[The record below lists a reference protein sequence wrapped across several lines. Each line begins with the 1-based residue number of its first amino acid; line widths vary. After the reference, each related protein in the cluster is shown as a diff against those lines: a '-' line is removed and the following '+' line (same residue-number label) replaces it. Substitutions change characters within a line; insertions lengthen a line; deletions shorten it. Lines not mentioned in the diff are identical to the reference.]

1 MPSADSRATQ
11 NKESLIERA
20 AHVVERYEARDL
32 ILDRA
37 ETYYD
42 NVGVTKEQATE
53 IYYVRVPDGRNA
65 ADLMADVLSRQRVSV
80 TVPANS
86 ENQRDK
92 KRADEVERWLTAF
105 LENTQVDE
113 DLRLVHE
120 LVYDAIKRGVVVLRA
135 IMLRERLEKNG
146 NDAPYGYN
154 QFPVVFEV
162 RDWRNIYPV
171 YTRQRITEVFECYQA
186 SAFDLKQDYPELGL
200 DDWGDTEMLKVYEW
214 WDSTH
219 KAFWVEGPAKKRK
232 AGNEHVWLMPPT
244 PHEYGCLPYSIRVV
258 RPQSKSRARPEKMAP
273 SILETWSTTLHAIN
287 ILESAKFTAALGYI
301 NSAWVAKTNKP
312 DFELD
317 LTTGA
322 VNYLLPEEDVAPL
335 VRGQVPVDLM
345 QSSIEWNTRFQRA
358 SVPGA
363 LYGESLGS
371 NLAGY
376 AISLLT
382 ESGRRILNP
391 IIQAIELCVG
401 DTLSTTLS
409 ICEHLLGPLVEE
421 VVLHVSTAVEDADR
435 RQRVVRRGV
444 KLDYEALEGSHHC
457 TVKLGDPLPA
467 DRERSLN
474 MAMGV
479 RQPNASGMPLLS
491 DETIRTDI
499 LGITDNHQEMMRIF
513 TQNFAG
519 QLQQV
524 MLQESLA
531 EAGMGE
537 SPTGGPDQMLQG
549 MQQMMMEGMQ
559 PIVEEVT
566 NLGQRLQEIEAGF
579 QGMLGGA
586 APPMQEIP
594 IPPEVMGPPPELA
607 QGMGPL

>member
-1 MPSADSRATQ
+1 MPSGDGNKTQ
-11 NKESLIERA
+11 DQKSQLIERA
-20 AHVVERYEARDL
+20 KHIVNRYEVRDTL
-32 ILDRA
+32 LDRA

-42 NVGVTKEQATE
+42 NVGVSKEPATE

-105 LENTQVDE
+105 LENTQIDE

-135 IMLRERLEKNG
+135 FMLRERLTKNG
-146 NDAPYGYN
+146 DSLYGYKK
-154 QFPVVFEV
+154 FPIVFEV

-171 YTRQRITEVFECYQA
+171 YQRQRISEVFECYEA
-186 SAFDLKQDYPELGL
+186 SALDLRQDYPELGL
-200 DDWGDTEMLKVYEW
+200 DDWGDMEMLKVYEW
-214 WDSTH
+214 WDCTH
-219 KAFWVEGPAKKRK
+219 KAFWIEGPGKRGRVGK
-232 AGNEHVWLMPPT
+232 EHVWLMPPT
-244 PHEYGCLPYSIRVV
+244 PHEYGCLPYSVRVV
-258 RPQSKSRARPEKMAP
+258 RPQSKNRARPEKMAP
-273 SILETWSTTLHAIN
+273 SILGTWSTVLHAMN

-301 NSAWVAKTNKP
+301 NSAWVARTNKP

-335 VRGQVPVDLM
+335 VRGQVPIDLM
-345 QSSIEWNTRFQRA
+345 QASNEWNSRFQRA

-391 IIQAIELCVG
+391 IIQAIELCIG

-409 ICEHLLGPLVEE
+409 ICENLLGPLVED
-421 VVLHVSTAVEDADR
+421 VVLQVSTQVEEMDR
-435 RQRVVRRGV
+435 RQRMVRQGV
-444 KLDYEALEGSHHC
+444 KLDYETLNGMYHNV
-457 TVKLGDPLPA
+457 VKLGDPLPA

-499 LGITDNHQEMMRIF
+499 LGVTDNHQEMRRIF

-537 SPTGGPDQMLQG
+537 SPTGGSEQMMQG
-549 MQQMMMEGMQ
+549 MQQMMIEGMQ
-559 PIVEEVT
+559 PIVEEVG
-566 NLGQRLQEIEAGF
+566 NLGQRLQEIEMSF
-579 QGMLGGA
+579 QSMIGGA
-586 APPMQEIP
+586 QPPIQSILVP
-594 IPPEVMGPPPELA
+594 QVGPEPTSD
-607 QGMGPL
+607 QGMGNL